1 MKKFK
6 GSIKKACEIK
16 KAREGF
22 IWSVLFLAFIV
33 LLSTVI

>member
-1 MKKFK
+1 MKNDD
-6 GSIKKACEIK
+6 IK

-22 IWSVLFLAFIV
+22 LWAVLFLAFIV